1 MMEFFKD
8 SLAVLLALAIAFVVV
23 LIAGAIMV
31 VQVFLGTIMTFLAVG
46 GLAYVVIGSWLFE
59 KKSKKQ
65 PGSNHRPPYR

>member
-1 MMEFFKD
+1 MEFFKN

-31 VQVFLGTIMTFLAVG
+31 VQVFVGTIMTFLAVG
-46 GLAYVVIGSWLFE
+46 VLAYVVIGSWLFE
-59 KKSKKQ
+59 KKLKKQ